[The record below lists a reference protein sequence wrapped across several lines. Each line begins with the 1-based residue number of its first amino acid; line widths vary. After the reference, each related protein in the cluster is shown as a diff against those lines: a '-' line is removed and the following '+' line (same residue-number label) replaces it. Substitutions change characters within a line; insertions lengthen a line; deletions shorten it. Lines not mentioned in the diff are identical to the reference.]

1 MAPTARSQAQTHSH
15 AWTLPL
21 AADLGTI
28 PVWGGRRRWLAAV
41 RITLDSRA
49 GRRAAA
55 HHHVAADTAMA
66 VARADAQV
74 ADHRTGRSV
83 TTSHQ
88 TVARRIGSCSKTV
101 QRARELLAALG
112 LAVVVTPGRY
122 LTRAERRTAWEATG
136 RRIIRVAS
144 TRVLTLA
151 QHLVEHVHLPRR
163 GSGTLLRS
171 RQLVVTKRARAR
183 AGAPKDNEPRPLW
196 LQLLAAAL
204 VSRLG
209 HLARAGTT
217 HIGHLCNAL
226 DQAGVTPEW
235 AGLSPNVDQLSPSE
249 RTTAAEVAAAR
260 IIDALD
266 QRNKAAGL
274 LSLPADCQHHPIALL
289 VHQIRHLIAAGVD
302 PGAVRAARD
311 RANHEIKLDQGRRA
325 HAREVEHEA
334 LAAFRNDPAAQ
345 ERKSRWLSGLRTHLR
360 EVNHPW
366 GVRL

>member
-1 MAPTARSQAQTHSH
+1 MAPTALSQAQTHPH

-21 AADLGTI
+21 TADLGTI

-55 HHHVAADTAMA
+55 RHHVAADTAMA

-112 LAVVVTPGRY
+112 LAVVVATGRY
-122 LTRAERRTAWEATG
+122 LTREERRTAWEATG
-136 RRIIRVAS
+136 RRILRVAS

-163 GSGTLLRS
+163 GPRTPPGS
-171 RQLVVTKRARAR
+171 RHLVVTKRARAR
-183 AGAPKDNEPRPLW
+183 AGAAIRTRSRPLW
-196 LQLLAAAL
+196 LQLLAATL
-204 VSRLG
+204 VGRLG

-217 HIGHLCNAL
+217 HIGHLCDAL
-226 DQAGVTPEW
+226 VTAGVTPEW
-235 AGLSPNVDQLSPSE
+235 AGLSPDVDQMPAPDR
-249 RTTAAEVAAAR
+249 RTAVRATADR

-274 LSLPADCQHHPIALL
+274 LSLPADSQHHPIDFLA
-289 VHQIRHLIAAGVD
+289 HQIRHLIAAGVD

-311 RANHEIKLDQGRRA
+311 HANHEIKLDQGRRA
-325 HAREVEHEA
+325 HARELEQKA
-334 LAAFRNDPAAQ
+334 LDAFRNDPAAQ

-360 EVNHPW
+360 EVNHP
-366 GVRL
+366 

>member
-1 MAPTARSQAQTHSH
+1 
-15 AWTLPL
+15 
-21 AADLGTI
+21 
-28 PVWGGRRRWLAAV
+28 
-41 RITLDSRA
+41 
-49 GRRAAA
+49 
-55 HHHVAADTAMA
+55 MA

-171 RQLVVTKRARAR
+171 RQLVVTKRARPRSGAPKDNEPALLSKNLSTPRRAPPR